1 MAEEI
6 TVGTVLGGRYL
17 VTGEVVATAEGDLV
31 FDGTDQVLNRPVSI
45 LMAAPSNATRV
56 AVSAREIAM
65 GTRPSDVQV
74 LDLGLN
80 AASTY
85 LITNTTDAAS
95 LLDLVV
101 EADAP
106 YIEPFQTDTL
116 GQQIFGETRS
126 TEPQVYSDDAE
137 YYQELAEEQQRKPL
151 FGGRWGRKNRAEA
164 TPETDSQG
172 VIPPE
177 VPLTGAGVSEP
188 VTGPFAAEPMA
199 ASQAAAAF
207 PTEPHQDSSP
217 ASSASPAASA
227 TPEDERTQSVPR
239 AEAAQPAVT
248 PLPPVTVEPTSTL
261 RSDEDAA
268 RAAAQRGDANRP
280 ASRFP
285 RAAAAPAAG
294 TAAAPDDA
302 ASRERQTSAGA
313 VAGAGVGAGVGA
325 GAAAASDTAAK
336 RSAFDAAVGQAPRAS
351 VPAAQRSGEDGGNKL
366 TRLIVGLLLVA
377 VLVTGVIFAVQIL
390 TRTGEP
396 VPTPVATAPAAP
408 NESEPPASPQATE
421 GPSKVKPKVD
431 DISLAFPSNP
441 ESVYSTSNQS
451 LEDAVDGSSSSSFS
465 TYTYKSPVFGGFTK
479 RATFAIELKKESD
492 ISAVE
497 LAGMNAKGGKVQIS
511 VGESDDPDAAQ
522 DIFSGSFSGPS
533 LSAEVGAGETMKG
546 KFVFVTIT
554 ELPQLASPV
563 SAERPYGFQV
573 SEIKVS

>member
-65 GTRPSDVQV
+65 GTRPSTVQV

-126 TEPQVYSDDAE
+126 TEPQVYEDDAE

-151 FGGRWGRKNRAEA
+151 FGGRWGRKNRTEA
-164 TPETDSQG
+164 APETASQG
-172 VIPPE
+172 VIPPS

-199 ASQAAAAF
+199 ASEAAAAF
-207 PTEPHQDSSP
+207 PAEPAEPAQTPSDSP
-217 ASSASPAASA
+217 AS
-227 TPEDERTQSVPR
+227 DDDLTQSVPR
-239 AEAAQPAVT
+239 TEAPQPAVT
-248 PLPPVTVEPTSTL
+248 PLPPVVVEPTSPGL
-261 RSDEDAA
+261 RSDAEAA
-268 RAAAQRGDANRP
+268 RAAAERGDAHRP

-285 RAAAAPAAG
+285 RAAATPAAAATAPDDDAQDPREGAPAAVTAGSAGAGASG
-294 TAAAPDDA
+294 TAA
-302 ASRERQTSAGA
+302 Q
-313 VAGAGVGAGVGA
+313 
-325 GAAAASDTAAK
+325 
-336 RSAFDAAVGQAPRAS
+336 RSAFDAAVAQSPRPTAP
-351 VPAAQRSGEDGGNKL
+351 VVQRSSEDSGNKV

-390 TRTGEP
+390 NRSSDPG
-396 VPTPVATAPAAP
+396 PTPVATDPGTTTNPETSATPPSSQGPA
-408 NESEPPASPQATE
+408 
-421 GPSKVKPKVD
+421 KVKPKVD
-431 DISLAFPSNP
+431 KMSLAFPSNP
-441 ESVYSTSNQS
+441 ESVYSTANQS
-451 LEDAVDGSSSSSFS
+451 LKDAVDGSSSSSFS

-497 LAGMNAKGGKVQIS
+497 LSGMNAKGGKVAIS
-511 VGESDDPDAAQ
+511 VGESDDPDEAR
-522 DIFSGSFSGPS
+522 DIFSGSFSGPE
-533 LSAEVGAGETMKG
+533 LSADVGSGETMKG
-546 KFVFVTIT
+546 KYVFVTIT
-554 ELPQLASPV
+554 ELPELASPV
-563 SAERPYGFQV
+563 SPERPYGFQV

>member
-65 GTRPSDVQV
+65 GTRPSEVQV

-116 GQQIFGETRS
+116 GQEIFGETRS

-137 YYQELAEEQQRKPL
+137 YYQELAQEQQRKPL
-151 FGGRWGRKNRAEA
+151 FGGRWGRKNRPAPQTA
-164 TPETDSQG
+164 SQP
-172 VIPPE
+172 VIAPA

-199 ASQAAAAF
+199 ASEAAAAF
-207 PTEPHQDSSP
+207 PSD
-217 ASSASPAASA
+217 
-227 TPEDERTQSVPR
+227 DERTQAVPV
-239 AEAAQPAVT
+239 AEAPQPAVT
-248 PLPPVTVEPTSTL
+248 PLPPVTSKASAAPLS
-261 RSDEDAA
+261 SDEDAA
-268 RAAAQRGDANRP
+268 RAAAERGAANRP

-285 RAAAAPAAG
+285 RAATAPDVAGPGVAGPGAAASAGGAAAG
-294 TAAAPDDA
+294 TDAGSGAAGVARA
-302 ASRERQTSAGA
+302 SAGA
-313 VAGAGVGAGVGA
+313 AAGSGA
-325 GAAAASDTAAK
+325 GAAPVAPASDPAAR
-336 RSAFDAAVGQAPRAS
+336 RSAFDAAVARAPRPTAP
-351 VPAAQRSGEDGGNKL
+351 VAQRSSEDGGNKI
-366 TRLIVGLLLVA
+366 TRMVVGLLLVA

-390 TRTGEP
+390 TRPGDTAS
-396 VPTPVATAPAAP
+396 TPVATAPAAP
-408 NESEPPASPQATE
+408 TDSGAPATPPATNGTAR
-421 GPSKVKPKVD
+421 VKPRID
-431 DISLAFPSNP
+431 DISLAFPANP
-441 ESVYSTSNQS
+441 ESVYSTANQS
-451 LEDAVDGSSSSSFS
+451 LSDAVDGSNSSSFS

-492 ISAVE
+492 ISVVE
-497 LAGMNAKGGKVQIS
+497 LAGLNAKGGKVQIS
-511 VGESDDPDAAQ
+511 VGETEDPDAAK

-533 LSAEVGAGETMKG
+533 LSAEVGAGETVKG

-554 ELPQLASPV
+554 ELPQLASPI
-563 SAERPYGFQV
+563 SSERPYGFQV